1 MNALFLAVTMM
12 IAPAAGDMKT
22 DRTVTVTGDAEVRVV
37 PDTAQLWLAVETVD
51 KSLTKAKAANDDRVK
66 KTLETLRKLGLPD
79 KDVATDYLTV
89 EARYDNGSSWS
100 ATKTEPDA
108 YAVKKSVVVT
118 LRDLHRFEELIQAVL
133 GAGTNRIEGQEFR
146 TSELRK
152 HRDAARA
159 MALKAAQ
166 EKATAMAATLGAK
179 AGKVRSINEYGGGY
193 SYGWRGRNYGGM
205 AQNVSQNLGGGDE
218 GNSDQGFAP
227 GLISVR
233 TQVQVVFDL
242 E

>member
-1 MNALFLAVTMM
+1 MNAFLLAVAMM
-12 IAPAAGDMKT
+12 AAPT
-22 DRTVTVTGDAEVRVV
+22 ENHVDRTVTVSGDAEVRVV

-51 KSLTKAKAANDDRVK
+51 KSIAKAKAANDERVK
-66 KTLETLRKLGLPD
+66 KTLETLKKLGLPD

-89 EARYDNGSSWS
+89 EARYDNGSYSRS
-100 ATKTEPDA
+100 SGEPDG
-108 YAVKKSVVVT
+108 YAVRKSVVVT
-118 LRDLHRFEELIQAVL
+118 LRDVKHFEETVQAVL
-133 GAGTNRIEGQEFR
+133 TAGTNRIEGQEFR

-159 MALKAAQ
+159 MALKAAR
-166 EKATAMAATLGAK
+166 EKATAMAAELGAK

-193 SYGWRGRNYGGM
+193 SYGWRGSSRFAGM
-205 AQNVSQNLGGGDE
+205 AQNVSQNVGGGGDDSA
-218 GNSDQGFAP
+218 SDQGFAP

>member
-1 MNALFLAVTMM
+1 MNALVLMVTMM
-12 IAPAAGDMKT
+12 TAPADAHV
-22 DRTVTVTGDAEVRVV
+22 DRTVTVSGDAEVRVI
-37 PDTAQLWLAVETVD
+37 PDQAQLWLAVETVD
-51 KSLTKAKAANDDRVK
+51 KSIAKAKAANDERVK
-66 KTLETLRKLGLPD
+66 KTLETLKKLGLPD

-89 EARYDNGSSWS
+89 EARYDNGSYSRS
-100 ATKTEPDA
+100 GEPDG
-108 YAVKKSVVVT
+108 YAVRKSVVVT
-118 LRDLHRFEELIQAVL
+118 LRDLKHFEETVQAVL
-133 GAGTNRIEGQEFR
+133 TAGTNRIEGQEFR

-159 MALKAAQ
+159 MALKAAR
-166 EKATAMAATLGAK
+166 EKANAMAAELGAK

-193 SYGWRGRNYGGM
+193 SYGWRGNRFSGM
-205 AQNVSQNLGGGDE
+205 AQNVSQNVGGSGDDSSSE
-218 GNSDQGFAP
+218 QGFAP

>member
-1 MNALFLAVTMM
+1 VNALLVMVTMM
-12 IAPAAGDMKT
+12 AAPTDAHV
-22 DRTVTVTGDAEVRVV
+22 DRTVSVTGDAEVRVV
-37 PDTAQLWLAVETVD
+37 PDQAQLWLAVETVD
-51 KSLTKAKAANDDRVK
+51 KTIAKAKAANDERVK
-66 KTLETLRKLGLPD
+66 KTLETLKKLGLPD

-89 EARYDNGSSWS
+89 EARYDNGSYSRS
-100 ATKTEPDA
+100 ASNEPDG

-118 LRDLHRFEELIQAVL
+118 LRDLKRFEETVQAVL

-159 MALKAAQ
+159 LALKAAH
-166 EKATAMAATLGAK
+166 EKATAMAAELGAK
-179 AGKVRSINEYGGGY
+179 AGKVRSISEYGGGY
-193 SYGWRGRNYGGM
+193 SYGWRGRYGGGGM
-205 AQNVSQNLGGGDE
+205 AQNVSQNIGGGGDD
-218 GNSDQGFAP
+218 GASDQGFAP

>member
-1 MNALFLAVTMM
+1 VNALLLAVTMM
-12 IAPAAGDMKT
+12 AAPAENHV
-22 DRTVTVTGDAEVRVV
+22 DRTVTVSGDAEVRVV
-37 PDTAQLWLAVETVD
+37 PDQAQLWLAVETVD
-51 KSLTKAKAANDDRVK
+51 KSIAKAKAANDERVK
-66 KTLETLRKLGLPD
+66 KTLETLKKLGLPE

-89 EARYDNGSSWS
+89 EARYDNGSWS
-100 ATKTEPDA
+100 KSGGEPDG
-108 YAVKKSVVVT
+108 YAVRKSVVVT
-118 LRDLHRFEELIQAVL
+118 LRDLKHFEETVQAVL
-133 GAGTNRIEGQEFR
+133 QAGTNRIEGQEFR

-159 MALKAAQ
+159 MALKAAH
-166 EKATAMAATLGAK
+166 EKATAMAAELGAK

-193 SYGWRGRNYGGM
+193 SYGWRGGNRFAGM
-205 AQNVSQNLGGGDE
+205 AQNVSQNVGGGDE
-218 GNSDQGFAP
+218 GSSDQGFAP